1 MVKNILVLLSL
12 IILLA
17 IPSSS
22 YAETEAALPTT
33 ATETSTTPTTKP
45 IKAARI
51 EAKNAMKEA
60 VAEAKDALKEK
71 MSEAREEFKEK
82 LAAIKDQRKM
92 NVLTNLDARIQDINK
107 KRTTEMS
114 ARIERLTKILATITE
129 KTTAL
134 KSQGKDTEALESNI
148 DEATEALEEAK
159 AAVDAQAAKDYVV
172 DVTTETALRTAAST
186 TVKTFTA
193 DIKAVHKLV
202 VDAQLAIKETY
213 KDLGLL
219 MGEKSSVTPSVT
231 ATP

>member
-17 IPSSS
+17 IPRSS
-22 YAETEAALPTT
+22 YAETEAAMT
-33 ATETSTTPTTKP
+33 ATTETSATPTTKP
-45 IKAARI
+45 VKAARM
-51 EAKNAMKEA
+51 EAKDAMKEA
-60 VAEAKDALKEK
+60 VTEAKDTLKEN
-71 MSEAREEFKEK
+71 MSDAREAFKEK

-114 ARIERLTKILATITE
+114 TRIERLTKILATITE
-129 KTTAL
+129 KTAAL
-134 KSQGKDTEALESNI
+134 KSQGKDTATLEADI
-148 DEATEALEEAK
+148 DDATKALADAK
-159 AAVDAQAAKDYVV
+159 SAVDAQAVKDYVV
-172 DVTTETALRTAAST
+172 DVTTEAALRTAAAT

-202 VDAQLAIKETY
+202 VEAQLAIKKTY
-213 KDLGLL
+213 KELGLL
-219 MGEKSSVTPSVT
+219 MGEKASITPSVT